1 MSEAV
6 RIITAL
12 LYTPIML
19 RILGKTE
26 YGLYQ
31 LVASTVSYLSLL
43 NLGFTGT
50 YTRFYIKAKKE
61 SKNAANIVNGMFM
74 KLFLLMSII
83 CIICGGILIFNVE
96 AFFGYK
102 LSQNNFQ
109 EAKILIGILI
119 ISMALSF
126 PPVFLRVT

>member
-1 MSEAV
+1 MSQKKLGVILAYMSEAV

-61 SKNAANIVNGMFM
+61 SKNAATIVNGMFM
-74 KLFLLMSII
+74 KLF
-83 CIICGGILIFNVE
+83 FVNV
-96 AFFGYK
+96 
-102 LSQNNFQ
+102 NNLYYMWGHSYFQ
-109 EAKILIGILI
+109 C
-119 ISMALSF
+119 
-126 PPVFLRVT
+126 